1 MRDFELRG
9 MGKYTDAFRDFFTGN
24 KSGTVLVSG
33 KGGSGKSE
41 VLSALR
47 LMPET
52 AEPSTVSAFMDFSL
66 EVNTDCELGL
76 LALRNELI
84 RHYKINFSF
93 FDVAYA
99 LYLVRTNPNKKLDR
113 DLDLYTNSK
122 IINEVLGVAGAKGS
136 EFVNK
141 LYFTVERGKPAVTEW
156 WKNDG
161 GTELNRLMEETPEA
175 VRKNLI
181 NQWAKDLN
189 LALNG
194 RKCIITIDSFENIY
208 GEDGSGR
215 KHGTDKWVKELM
227 ALLPGVVF
235 VLSGRELPEWA
246 ENEAP
251 KNLLVLENGAF
262 DRENTAYLL
271 EHYDIKDKKVCDA
284 VFASA
289 RGEKL
294 LTTLLAAGLS
304 AVKKETKKE
313 PAPDQVEYGAKEI
326 MLFYNASSE
335 GREGDMA
342 RLLSVCRC
350 FNKEVF
356 EYLVY
361 EFLPEGVSFTFSD
374 YCMLPSVSPNIGHD
388 CAALRKPFRQEIYTS
403 LNSDQ
408 KDNVHYSLF
417 NFYLKKIDREK
428 GSFKTYGFYL
438 NFRECFYHAKA
449 ALDGEGFVDW
459 FMDSHA
465 RYFSNDKMGFWI
477 NLHSD
482 VVEYLK
488 GLMGLINPYTALCM
502 EKLAQMYVNV
512 EDYGRAEPLLK
523 RMVNI
528 REKLGGA
535 ESQDTV
541 RSRNRLASMYSAKGD
556 YQSAMEMM
564 SKNAEIKSR
573 TEGPDHPE
581 TLRYLQKLALLAMK
595 NKDFKTAAD
604 IGERSL
610 RLHLQRLGRENPE
623 TVKAMSE
630 LAAISEMA
638 GDFERACELFK
649 EVLEI
654 REKAL
659 GGSHPET
666 ARSLSQLAFYFYRRG
681 EYDSAEPL
689 FYRALEAKE
698 AQLGHSHPLIASYC
712 NNLAYIYYC
721 REKYDRAEAM
731 YEKSL
736 KIKEKNFG
744 ASHPSTL
751 TGVANLAALKFRK
764 GEIDEAE
771 ALFRKVLEQSVNTFG
786 EKSAET
792 AADMANLAY
801 VISRKGDLSEAE
813 ALCRNALNIREDDD
827 PQDMAVSLNN
837 LGDVLFRKGEV
848 DEASEVLEKAYT
860 AAESSLG
867 NSHPVVRR
875 ILNNLEKV
883 RDRIH

>member
-9 MGKYTDAFRDFFTGN
+9 MGKYTGAFRDFFTGN
-24 KSGTVLVSG
+24 EGGTVLISG
-33 KGGSGKSE
+33 SGGSGKSE

-47 LMPET
+47 LMPEV
-52 AEPSTVSAFMDFSL
+52 ADPSVVSASIDLSL
-66 EVNTDCELGL
+66 EVNIDSELGL

-84 RHYKINFSF
+84 KYYKINFSF

-99 LYLVRTNPNKKLDR
+99 LYLVRINPNKKLDR

-122 IINEVLGVAGAKGS
+122 IINEVLGVAGAKGN

-161 GTELNRLMEETPEA
+161 GAELNRLLEETPEA
-175 VRKNLI
+175 VRRKLTA
-181 NQWAKDLN
+181 QWAKDLS
-189 LALNG
+189 LALQG

-208 GEDGSGR
+208 GENGSGR
-215 KHGTDKWVKELM
+215 KQGADRWVKELV
-227 ALLPGVVF
+227 ALLPGVTF

-251 KNLLVLENGAF
+251 EKLCRLETGTF
-262 DRENTAYLL
+262 DRDDTAYLL
-271 EHYDIKDKKVCDA
+271 GYYDIKDKKVCDA

-289 RGEKL
+289 RGDKL

-304 AVKKETKKE
+304 ALKKETGKE
-313 PAPDQVEYGAKEI
+313 PEPDQVEYGAKEI
-326 MLFYNASSE
+326 ILFYNASSE

-342 RLLSVCRC
+342 RILSVCRC

-374 YCMLPSVSPNIGHD
+374 YCMLPSVSPNIGQD
-388 CAALRKPFRQEIYTS
+388 CAALKKPFRDEIYAS

-408 KDNVHYSLF
+408 KDNVHYALF

-438 NFRECFYHAKA
+438 SFRECFYHAKS

-465 RYFSNDKMGFWI
+465 KHFSNDKMGFWI
-477 NLHSD
+477 HLHGE

-528 REKLGGA
+528 REKLSGA

-564 SKNAEIKSR
+564 GKNAEIKSR

-595 NKDFKTAAD
+595 NKDYKTAAD

-610 RLHLQRLGRENPE
+610 RLHIQRLGRENHE
-623 TVKAMSE
+623 TVKAMGE

-654 REKAL
+654 REKSL
-659 GGSHPET
+659 GGGHPET
-666 ARSLSQLAFYFYRRG
+666 AKSLSQLAYYFYRRG

-698 AQLGHSHPLIASYC
+698 AQLGGNHPLIAAYC
-712 NNLAYIYYC
+712 NNLGYIYYC
-721 REKYDRAEAM
+721 REKYGQAEVM
-731 YEKSL
+731 YEKAL

-744 ASHPSTL
+744 VSHPSTL

-764 GEIDEAE
+764 GEMEEAE

-792 AADMANLAY
+792 ATDMANLAY
-801 VISRKGDLSEAE
+801 VVSRKGDLAEAE
-813 ALCRNALNIREDDD
+813 TLCRGALNMRDEEN
-827 PQDMAVSLNN
+827 PQDMAVNLNN

-848 DEASEVLEKAYT
+848 DDASDALEKAYT
-860 AAESSLG
+860 VAESSFG
-867 NSHPVVRR
+867 SAHPLVRR
-875 ILNNLEKV
+875 IRANLEKV

>member
-1 MRDFELRG
+1 ME
-9 MGKYTDAFRDFFTGN
+9 KYTDAFREFLTVN
-24 KSGTVLVSG
+24 KGGAVLVSG
-33 KGGSGKSE
+33 GGGSGKSE
-41 VLSALR
+41 ILSAFR
-47 LMPET
+47 LMPEMADPATVT
-52 AEPSTVSAFMDFSL
+52 ASLDLSL
-66 EVNTDCELGL
+66 EVNIDSELGL

-84 RHYKINFSF
+84 RYYKINFSF

-99 LYLVRTNPNKKLDR
+99 LYLVRTNPGKKLDR

-122 IINEVLGVAGAKGS
+122 IINEVLGVAGAKGN

-156 WKNDG
+156 WRNEG
-161 GTELNRLMEETPEA
+161 GAELNRLMEETPES

-181 NQWAKDLN
+181 NQWAKDLK
-189 LALNG
+189 LALQG
-194 RKCIITIDSFENIY
+194 RKCIITVDSFENIY

-215 KHGTDKWVKELM
+215 KHGADKWIKELM
-227 ALLPGVVF
+227 GLLPEVTF
-235 VLSGRELPEWA
+235 ILSGRELPEWA

-251 KNLLVLENGAF
+251 KNTLSLEAGLF
-262 DRENTAYLL
+262 DRNDTAYLL
-271 EHYDIKDKKVCDA
+271 EHYGLTDRKLCDA

-289 RGEKL
+289 RGDKL

-304 AVKKETKKE
+304 GVKKETGKE
-313 PAPDQVEYGAKEI
+313 PSPEQVEYGAKEI
-326 MLFYNASSE
+326 MLFYNASTE

-350 FNKEVF
+350 FSREVF
-356 EYLVY
+356 EYLIY
-361 EFLPEGVSFTFSD
+361 EFIPEGVKFTFSD
-374 YCMLPSVSPNIGHD
+374 YCMLPSVSPNIGLD
-388 CAALRKPFRQEIYTS
+388 CAALKKPFREELYAS

-408 KDNVHYSLF
+408 KDNVHFSLF
-417 NFYLKKIDREK
+417 NFYLKKIDRER
-428 GSFKTYGFYL
+428 GSFRTYGFYL
-438 NFRECFYHAKA
+438 NFRECFHHAKS

-465 RYFSNDKMGFWI
+465 KYFSNDKMGFWI
-477 NLHSD
+477 HLHGE

-488 GLMGLINPYTALCM
+488 GLMGLINPYTAICM
-502 EKLAQMYVNV
+502 ERLAQMYVNV

-528 REKLGGA
+528 REKLSGA
-535 ESQDTV
+535 ESLDTV
-541 RSRNRLASMYSAKGD
+541 RSRNKLASMYSAKGD
-556 YQSAMEMM
+556 FPSAMEIMG
-564 SKNAEIKSR
+564 KNAEIKSR

-581 TLRYLQKLALLAMK
+581 TLKYLQKLALFAMK

-610 RLHLQRLGRENPE
+610 RLHIQRLGRENSD

-654 REKAL
+654 REKSL

-666 ARSLSQLAFYFYRRG
+666 AKSLSQLAFYFYRRG

-698 AQLGHSHPLIASYC
+698 TQLGHSHPLIASYC
-712 NNLAYIYYC
+712 NNLGYIYYC

-764 GEIDEAE
+764 GEIEEAE
-771 ALFRKVLEQSVNTFG
+771 ALFRKVLEQSVSTFG
-786 EKSAET
+786 EKSSET
-792 AADMANLAY
+792 ATDMTNLAY
-801 VISRKGDLSEAE
+801 VVSRKGDFSEAE
-813 ALCRNALNIREDDD
+813 ALCRNALSMREEEDA
-827 PQDMAVSLNN
+827 QDTAATLNN
-837 LGDVLFRKGEV
+837 LGEILFRKGQT
-848 DEASEVLEKAYT
+848 DEASDILEKAYA
-860 AAESSLG
+860 AAESALG
-867 NSHPVVRR
+867 SHHPVVRR
-875 ILNNLEKV
+875 ILDNLEKV